1 MLVHLD
7 TTVLVDAFTGARRSL
22 AGVRTATAR
31 GDSLTFSTIVLY
43 EWLRGPRVGSETS
56 AVDAFIGSESLAVFG
71 HREAEQAAALYRRI
85 GGARQR
91 QADLAIA
98 ACAIQHGASL
108 WTLNTAD
115 FDDVPGL
122 TLYRV

>member
-7 TTVLVDAFTGARRSL
+7 TTVLVDAFTGERRSL
-22 AGVRTATAR
+22 AAVRTATAR
-31 GDSLTFSTIVLY
+31 GDLLTFSTIVLY
-43 EWLRGPRVGSETS
+43 EWLRGPRVESETS
-56 AVDAFIGSESLAVFG
+56 AVESFFGTGALAVFG
-71 HREAEQAAALYRRI
+71 HRQAERAAALYRRVR
-85 GGARQR
+85 GARQR

-98 ACAIQHGASL
+98 ACALHDGASL
-108 WTLNTAD
+108 WTLNAAD

>member
-7 TTVLVDAFTGARRSL
+7 TTMLVDAFTGERRSL
-22 AGVRTATAR
+22 AAVRTATAR

-43 EWLRGPRVGSETS
+43 EWLRGPRVESETS
-56 AVDAFIGSESLAVFG
+56 AVEAFIGSDVLAVFG
-71 HREAEQAAALYRRI
+71 QREAERAAALYRRVR
-85 GGARQR
+85 GARQR
-91 QADLAIA
+91 QANLAIA
-98 ACAIQHGASL
+98 ACAIHRGASL

-122 TLYRV
+122 TLYRL